1 MNAQILKLITRQSP
15 LALWQAEQ
23 VKSQLEKYHQNI
35 CVKIIP
41 KKTTGDKQQTVALN
55 QIGGK
60 SLFVKELQAALLT
73 QEADIA
79 VHSVKDLAAKNLP
92 GLKLTA
98 VLERGDSRDAFIS
111 NKFNYLNDLPT
122 SAIIGTAS
130 PRRQSQLLAIRP
142 DFSIKLLRGNIATRL
157 KKLADNEFDAIILA
171 AAGLQRLELTTHI
184 RSYFS
189 HELLL
194 PAIGQ
199 GAIGVECRADDK
211 TTQALLAPLN
221 HKITFACVSAERAVN
236 ARLGGN
242 CFTPIAA
249 HAQHHQGIIKLSA
262 RVGSL
267 DGQKMLCANAAGKL
281 NAAENIGL
289 LVAEK
294 LLEKG
299 AEPLLTLS

>member
-1 MNAQILKLITRQSP
+1 MSAQILKLITRQSP

-98 VLERGDSRDAFIS
+98 VLERGDSRDAFVS
-111 NKFNYLNDLPT
+111 NKFNCLKDLPP
-122 SAIIGTAS
+122 SAVIGTAS
-130 PRRQSQLLAIRP
+130 PRRQSQLLALRP
-142 DFSIKLLRGNIATRL
+142 DISIKLLRGNIATRL

-171 AAGLQRLELTTHI
+171 AAGLQRLELATHI

-199 GAIGVECRADDK
+199 GAIGIECRADDK
-211 TTQALLAPLN
+211 ITQALLAPLN
-221 HKITFACVSAERAVN
+221 HEITFICASAERAVN

-249 HAQHHQGIIKLSA
+249 HAQHHEGIIELTA

-267 DGQKMLCANAAGKL
+267 DGQKMLCANASGKL

-299 AEPLLTLS
+299 AERLLTLS